1 MMSPQLGETFLGC
14 KIQRP
19 VQWVLRTENPLL
31 FKHNELPK
39 IFLPSPPLPPKF
51 LKACYG
57 PAKANNMSH
66 YSPLYLFSRM
76 TEVYFKPMT
85 ATN

>member
-19 VQWVLRTENPLL
+19 VQRVLRTENPLL
-31 FKHNELPK
+31 FKHNEVPK
-39 IFLPSPPLPPKF
+39 IFLSPPPPPVSKGF
-51 LKACYG
+51 LRPC
-57 PAKANNMSH
+57 KANNRSH